1 MSLVSRISDVVIAI
15 ANRIKNIE
23 TGVSSL
29 QTSLPKFKTTT
40 LNVPVSYDY
49 YETSVIDSYA
59 ISGCFISCAF
69 SSNDENELED
79 LYGIVLSAE
88 CVAVG
93 TINIKMSSEFIF
105 GGNINIKYMIGFV

>member
-1 MSLVSRISDVVIAI
+1 MSLVSRISAVVIAI
-15 ANRIKNIE
+15 ANSIKSVE
-23 TGVSSL
+23 TDISSL
-29 QTSLPKFKTTT
+29 QTSLPKFKAMT
-40 LNVPVSYDY
+40 LNVPVSYD

-59 ISGCFISCAF
+59 IPGCFISCAF

-79 LYGIVLSAE
+79 LYGMVLSAE
-88 CVAVG
+88 CVTAG